1 MGRAAVPTPELPNE
15 TENMLL
21 IVVQLLTQLNTMVK
35 ADQNRRGLKG
45 HKKWSIVQQSTV
57 SVVY

>member
-45 HKKWSIVQQSTV
+45 HKK
-57 SVVY
+57 